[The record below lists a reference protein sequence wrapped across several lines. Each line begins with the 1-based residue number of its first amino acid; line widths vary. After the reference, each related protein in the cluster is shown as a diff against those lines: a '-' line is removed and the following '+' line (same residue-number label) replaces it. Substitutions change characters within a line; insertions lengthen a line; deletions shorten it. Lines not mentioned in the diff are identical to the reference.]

1 MPSLKER
8 DRARARASLQRET
21 PRPVDQDTLI
31 RMEEQAA
38 AVIRQA
44 RGSTPSNPGPIAS
57 AVEDVSRS
65 YYSYLMKNRCRGPK
79 PPAGRS

>member
-8 DRARARASLQRET
+8 DRALARASLQRET

-44 RGSTPSNPGPIAS
+44 RGSTPSGPIAS

-65 YYSYLMKNRCRGPK
+65 YYSYLMKSRCRGPK